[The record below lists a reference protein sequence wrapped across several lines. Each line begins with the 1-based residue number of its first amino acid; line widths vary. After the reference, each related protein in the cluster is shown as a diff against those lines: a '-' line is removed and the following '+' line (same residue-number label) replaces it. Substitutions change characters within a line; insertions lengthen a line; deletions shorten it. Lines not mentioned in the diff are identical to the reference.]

1 MNNHDNEQ
9 RYSRHLSLQGLGES
23 GQAKLRQARV
33 LVIGV
38 GGLGC
43 PLSLYL
49 AASGVGI
56 LGLIDP
62 DRVSLSNLN
71 RQILFETAD
80 IGRLK
85 TDAAADRLEEL
96 NPEIQTEL
104 HPFKLDAHN
113 AEKMIAQYD
122 VVADGSDNPETRYLV
137 NATCHSLRKPLISA
151 AIHGWEGQLYRFDTS
166 SGSACYQ
173 CLYPDSPLKGETP
186 TCAESGVLSPL
197 AGMMGSWQA
206 AETVKQIVNIGE
218 TSILHRIDLISG
230 TSKQAKIQKDSACPV
245 CS

>member
-1 MNNHDNEQ
+1 MNSHDDEQ
-9 RYSRHLSLQGLGES
+9 RYSRHLSLKGIGEQG
-23 GQAKLRQARV
+23 QKKLQHARV
-33 LVIGV
+33 LVVGV

-49 AASGVGI
+49 AASGIGT

-62 DRVSLSNLN
+62 DRVALSNLG

-85 TDAAADRLEEL
+85 TEAAADRLEEL
-96 NPEIQTEL
+96 NPEIKLEL
-104 HPFKLDAHN
+104 HSTRLDASN
-113 AEKMIAQYD
+113 AETLIAQYD
-122 VVADGSDNPETRYLV
+122 VIADGSDNPDTRYLV
-137 NATCHSLRKPLISA
+137 NASCTKLGKPLISA
-151 AIHGWEGQLYRFDTS
+151 AIHGWEGQIYRFDTT

-173 CLYPDSPLKGETP
+173 CLYPNPPLPHEVPK
-186 TCAESGVLSPL
+186 CSESGVLSPL

-206 AETVKQIVNIGE
+206 AETIKQILGLGE
-218 TSILHRIDLISG
+218 TENLHRINLQNG
-230 TSKQAKIQKDSACPV
+230 ELKTAKIHRDPACPV